1 MINISTSFRTLL
13 LTGVV
18 SMLVFPT
25 LLITE
30 ATSAETVQITNW
42 QRVKE
47 IFRRKR
53 RKPTSRPLRGICLI
67 TPEFPQST
75 TDNPSL
81 IYNTKPFF
89 LWKGKIK
96 KIAVESNGNKQHLK
110 TQIVTEN
117 QSVNYK
123 GEPLQPGKKYTLSI
137 FLSERKDANRAMF
150 VPFKIMEASQR
161 NRISAELRLLER
173 LHKNKGKE
181 AIAFSKAKYFAQK
194 GLYSDALQQAYS
206 VPNPS
211 SELSQ
216 MIEDIPNHLCKKE

>member
-1 MINISTSFRTLL
+1 MINISTRFRCLL

-25 LLITE
+25 LSITE
-30 ATSAETVQITNW
+30 ATAQTVQITNW
-42 QRVKE
+42 QRIKK

-53 RKPTSRPLRGICLI
+53 RKPISRPLGGICLI

-81 IYNTKPFF
+81 TYNTKPFF
-89 LWKGKIK
+89 LWKGDIK

-110 TQIVTEN
+110 TQTVTGTQN
-117 QSVNYK
+117 VNYK
-123 GEPLQPGKKYTLSI
+123 GEPLQPGNTYTLSI
-137 FLSERKDANRAMF
+137 FLSERKDASRTMF
-150 VPFKIMEASQR
+150 VPFKIVETSQR
-161 NRISAELRLLER
+161 NRISAELKLLER

-194 GLYSDALQQAYS
+194 ALYSDALQQAYS

-216 MIEDIPNHLCKKE
+216 IIEDIPNELCKSK